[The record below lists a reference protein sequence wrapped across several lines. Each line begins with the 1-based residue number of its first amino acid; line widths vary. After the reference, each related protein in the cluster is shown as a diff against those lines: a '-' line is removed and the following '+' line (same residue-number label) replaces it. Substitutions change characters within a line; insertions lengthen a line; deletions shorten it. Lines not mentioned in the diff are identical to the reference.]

1 MRLPIQYLYVVFLW
15 MLWCALH
22 SFLISITVT
31 EYLKRK
37 FGAWFRFYRLFFNAV
52 SLLTLIPVVYYSFS
66 LQGAAVF
73 TWDGGLVMVKYA
85 LFVISIS
92 LFVVG
97 ARHYSMAQ
105 FLGIRQIKTGRANR
119 TLSQYDTF
127 DFSGILGVIRHPWY
141 LAAILVVWAR
151 DISLLSFLVNII
163 IDTYIVIGAHLEERK
178 LLREFGERY
187 REYQRNVS
195 MLIPYKWLEG
205 KIARLF

>member
-1 MRLPIQYLYVVFLW
+1 MELPVQYLYIVFLW
-15 MLWCALH
+15 ILWCALH

-31 EYLKRK
+31 EYLKKK

-73 TWDGGLVMVKYA
+73 TWDGGWVMVKYA
-85 LFVISIS
+85 LFVISIA
-92 LFVVG
+92 LFVAG
-97 ARHYSMAQ
+97 GRHYSMAQ
-105 FLGIRQIKTGRANR
+105 FLGMRQIKTNRANR
-119 TLSQYDTF
+119 TLSAYDTF
-127 DFSGILGVIRHPWY
+127 DSSGILGVIRHPWY

-151 DISLLSFLVNII
+151 DISLLSFLINII

-178 LLREFGERY
+178 LLREFGTRY
-187 REYQRNVS
+187 REYQKRVS
-195 MLIPYKWLEG
+195 MFIPYKWLKG